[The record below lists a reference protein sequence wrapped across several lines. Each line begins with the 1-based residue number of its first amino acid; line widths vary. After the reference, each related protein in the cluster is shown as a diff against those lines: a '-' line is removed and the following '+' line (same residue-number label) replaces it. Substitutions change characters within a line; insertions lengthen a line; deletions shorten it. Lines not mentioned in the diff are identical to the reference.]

1 MLAGTIL
8 AFGSARKLCS
18 SNNLTEYSIQLQ
30 HITKCAPC
38 QIPGWRG
45 RYLEIRL
52 PVSGLERYPACH
64 PERSEGSLRPSSQ
77 TLRCA
82 QGDRPYLP
90 MSKGERCACNFSSKH
105 GDRKGQYISKK
116 RPSGFVILSAAKDLS
131 LDRDPLINKSV
142 LCILKGAKHA
152 TRRPLC
158 QVSCH

>member
-90 MSKGERCACNFSSKH
+90 MFGKWLVVSLVGCCFPLLSSEYSVVNFALVV
-105 GDRKGQYISKK
+105 
-116 RPSGFVILSAAKDLS
+116 PW
-131 LDRDPLINKSV
+131 
-142 LCILKGAKHA
+142 
-152 TRRPLC
+152 
-158 QVSCH
+158 

>member
-64 PERSEGSLRPSSQ
+64 PERSEGSLRLSSQ

-116 RPSGFVILSAAKDLS
+116 RPSGFVILSASFGSLAGQRSFAALRDCARREAK
-131 LDRDPLINKSV
+131 
-142 LCILKGAKHA
+142 G
-152 TRRPLC
+152 
-158 QVSCH
+158 